1 MITVSDVSSVS
12 ARIAPPSPLS
22 ARVPRRRV
30 FLLSPANASGNR
42 ARVILG
48 NAARTE
54 LAKRIRGEGAP
65 LGDIFSFISG
75 LYFRGKLVYSRVYAN
90 PPEGVPGVFVITA
103 AGGLVSP
110 DRVLTLDELRAITTG
125 NVCETEPSYR
135 SPLVR
140 NGRALCECLGKDC
153 DAVLLGSVATPK
165 YIEPLLSI
173 FGERL
178 LFPAEFVGRG
188 DLSRG
193 GLLLRCAREKVEL
206 KYVPVA
212 GSVRSG
218 ARPPKLPKV
227 KRAKSDSAK

>member
-1 MITVSDVSSVS
+1 MTEAIVISAVS
-12 ARIAPPSPLS
+12 ARVAPEAELS
-22 ARVPRRRV
+22 AAPARRRI
-30 FLLSPANASGNR
+30 FLLSPANASGIR

-48 NAARTE
+48 DRVRTE

-75 LYFRGKLVYSRVYAN
+75 LYFRGKLIYSRAYAN
-90 PPEGVPGVFVITA
+90 PPNGVAGVFVITA

-110 DRVLTLDELRAITTG
+110 DRIFTLDELRAIAAG
-125 NVCETEPSYR
+125 NVCEKEAAYR
-135 SPLVR
+135 LPLER
-140 NGRALCECLGKDC
+140 DGRALCECLGDGC

-165 YIEPLLSI
+165 YVEPLLGI
-173 FGERL
+173 FGQRL

-188 DLSRG
+188 EMSRG
-193 GLLLRCAREKVEL
+193 GLLLRCARENVEL

-218 ARPPKLPKV
+218 ARPAKLPKP
-227 KRAKSDSAK
+227 KGAKAAAAK